1 MYIRVNTDREV
12 TLKVYFEYSTFEFI
26 KLHSLNKRNDCLN
39 GFVNFVPMNP
49 VDISLWLFFLN
60 FFKVPNSK
68 KKKEKKTCFFFLSD

>member
-39 GFVNFVPMNP
+39 GFVSFVPMNP
-49 VDISLWLFFLN
+49 VDISLWLFFY
-60 FFKVPNSK
+60 FF
-68 KKKEKKTCFFFLSD
+68 